1 MRATQAEKNAIR
13 ELCIHKRR
21 LGNLEKE
28 NKKKRK
34 RWTEQKKAARDSL
47 EQVVPEGVAYKIGE
61 NYVRR
66 EVYNRMTPIRREA
79 IRDVLRSLE
88 SVPSGEK
95 PFMDRL
101 CSEVK
106 RQVNDGRRHRGE
118 FVKTTKAKP
127 RNVEILPAPNE
138 VLELA
143 AMESRA
149 SDNLRGI
156 TEESKE
162 SIKNIKGQM
171 KLLENTVMEYMTR
184 TRKDRQR
191 VSISDSLS
199 GGGAVSHGFSI
210 TRKKRDVKPVIK
222 MNTVLDCIRSAVEGH
237 EQDFLSRRTELVKDI
252 MRRLDEATQ
261 TGSVYYLSMISGG
274 IRE

>member
-1 MRATQAEKNAIR
+1 MRASDSEKSAIR

-21 LGNLEKE
+21 LTNIERD

-34 RWTEQKKAARDSL
+34 TWTEQKKAAREELDRI
-47 EQVVPEGVAYKIGE
+47 VPDGVAYKIGD

-79 IRDVLRSLE
+79 VRDVLKSLE
-88 SVPSGEK
+88 SVPEGESS
-95 PFMDRL
+95 FLESL

-106 RQVNDGRRHRGE
+106 RAINDGRRHRGE
-118 FVKTTKAKP
+118 FVKTTKSKP
-127 RNVEILPAPNE
+127 RNMEIQPAPNE

-149 SDNLRGI
+149 TQHLKSI
-156 TEESKE
+156 TSESKDAIT
-162 SIKNIKGQM
+162 SIKSHM
-171 KLLENTVMEYMTR
+171 KPLETTVMEYMTR

-210 TRKKRDVKPVIK
+210 SRKKREVKPVIK
-222 MNTVLDCIRSAVEGH
+222 MDMVLDSIRAVLQGTER
-237 EQDFLSRRTELVKDI
+237 DFLRRRSDTVREI
-252 MRRLDEATQ
+252 MARLDENTQ
-261 TGSVYYLSMISGG
+261 TGDVYYLSMMSGG

>member
-1 MRATQAEKNAIR
+1 MRASQAEKNAIR
-13 ELCIHKRR
+13 ELCIQKRQ
-21 LGNLEKE
+21 LNNIEKE

-34 RWTEQKKAARDSL
+34 RWTEQKKAARNSL

-66 EVYNRMTPIRREA
+66 DVYNRMTPIRRDAVRE
-79 IRDVLRSLE
+79 ILKSLE
-88 SVPSGEK
+88 SVPAGEK
-95 PFMDRL
+95 PFVDRL

-106 RQVNDGRRHRGE
+106 RRVNDGRRHRAE
-118 FVKTTKAKP
+118 YVKTTKSKP
-127 RNVEILPAPNE
+127 RNVEILPAPTD

-149 SDNLRGI
+149 SNNLREI
-156 TEESKE
+156 TGESKE

-171 KLLENTVMEYMTR
+171 KTLESTVMEYMTR

-210 TRKKRDVKPVIK
+210 TRKKRDIKPVIK
-222 MNTVLDCIRSAVEGH
+222 MNTVLDCIRSAMEDR
-237 EQDFLSRRTELVKDI
+237 EQDFSSGRRELVKDI

>member
-1 MRATQAEKNAIR
+1 E
-13 ELCIHKRR
+13 
-21 LGNLEKE
+21 
-28 NKKKRK
+28 
-34 RWTEQKKAARDSL
+34 
-47 EQVVPEGVAYKIGE
+47 Y
-61 NYVRR
+61 
-66 EVYNRMTPIRREA
+66 
-79 IRDVLRSLE
+79 
-88 SVPSGEK
+88 
-95 PFMDRL
+95 
-101 CSEVK
+101 
-106 RQVNDGRRHRGE
+106 
-118 FVKTTKAKP
+118 VKTTKAKP

-149 SDNLRGI
+149 SENLRGI
-156 TEESKE
+156 SEESKE

-171 KLLENTVMEYMTR
+171 KTLESTVMEYMTR

-222 MNTVLDCIRSAVEGH
+222 MSTVLDCIRGAMEGR
-237 EQDFLSRRTELVKDI
+237 EQDFSSRRTELVKDI
-252 MRRLDEATQ
+252 MRRLDEATE
-261 TGSVYYLSMISGG
+261 TGSVYYLSMMSGG